1 MEDLC
6 IPWTLQ
12 SFNWPWPEISRKM
25 SVFTNL
31 ETCGKIE
38 EIE

>member
-12 SFNWPWPEISRKM
+12 SFNWQVRSYLSMR
-25 SVFTNL
+25 VFTNL
-31 ETCGKIE
+31 GTYGKIDE
-38 EIE
+38 VK

>member
-12 SFNWPWPEISRKM
+12 SFNWQVRILSEYE
-25 SVFTNL
+25 SVHKPGTY
-31 ETCGKIE
+31 GKIE